1 MKHGKFSIT
10 LAACLALLL
19 SGGTAWAAKGGIP
32 GKPDKPDPGDDD
44 PPVTTD
50 EGVYGWVDEE
60 FWFWRWGHMDG
71 PHDAS
76 YALDISR
83 DGTTAVGVTDVV
95 TFWRAWRSD
104 IGWAIATDDGVPPLY
119 NELQVQEDIGVVAP
133 SQPSEAHGASDMI
146 DGFDL
151 QTGCTGYDKVALNLD
166 WCGSTTVGA
175 LNIGEVSYGTQWL
188 LPVLDQVDDGDYATV
203 PDFGGGISEM
213 VAKDVT
219 ADGLIMVGYGNTK
232 RGLMGFYADMTDPLL
247 PVVRQLTITD
257 VVDGQTLRSSS
268 AEAISWDGTTIVGYG
283 STKKANRAFVST
295 VLDAT
300 TDPITLES
308 IILPMI
314 AGGQYAEAYAM
325 TTTPEGVVHI
335 AGRSDSPKGPQA
347 CIWFKDTSTEDEEWL
362 VKGLGGL
369 ATGAPNSIATGIA
382 YRPDST
388 VGDLMV
394 VGYSESILYDS
405 EAFVWAGNP
414 VLEDDEIG
422 YFYDLEYILTK
433 TGVGE
438 ASSMG
443 SRWILNEATGVSAG
457 GGRIVG
463 WGTNPEGGIEAWV
476 VTGYPYDELVFTHE

>member
-1 MKHGKFSIT
+1 MKHGKLTIII
-10 LAACLALLL
+10 AACLALLL
-19 SGGTAWAAKGGIP
+19 SGSMAWADKGGIP
-32 GKPDKPDPGDDD
+32 NGGNKPPPPGDDD
-44 PPVTTD
+44 PPVTTG
-50 EGVYGWVDEE
+50 EGAYDYVEE
-60 FWFWRWGHMDG
+60 DFWFWRWGHMDG

-104 IGWAIATDDGVPPLY
+104 IGWAIATDDGEPPLY

-146 DGFDL
+146 DGGEL
-151 QTGCTGYDKVALNLD
+151 LAGCPGYDKLALDLP
-166 WCGSTTVGA
+166 WCGSTAVGT
-175 LNIGEVSYGTQWL
+175 LSIGEVSYGTQWL
-188 LPVLDQVDDGDYATV
+188 LPVLDSVDDGDYLQV

-247 PVVRQLTITD
+247 PVVSQLTITD
-257 VVDGQTLRSSS
+257 FVDGQTLRSSS

-283 STKKANRAFVST
+283 STKKANRAFVSFVT
-295 VLDAT
+295 DT
-300 TDPITLES
+300 TTEPITLES
-308 IILPMI
+308 YILPGI
-314 AGGQYAEAYAM
+314 DGGKYAEAYAM
-325 TTTPEGVVHI
+325 TKTPDGVVYI

-347 CIWFKDTSTEDEEWL
+347 CIWFIDGTTGEWV

-382 YRPDST
+382 FRPGST
-388 VGDLMV
+388 VGELMV

-443 SRWILNEATGVSAG
+443 SRWILNEATGVSASG
-457 GGRIVG
+457 ARIVG

-476 VTGYPYDELVFTHE
+476 VTGYPFDELVFTHE